1 MNKIIWLILALIVP
15 SLGMAK
21 SKSVLDGLKPD
32 QCLGVK
38 DGKYIDM
45 PCAASA
51 SLNPIQEPSSWTIGA
66 IPMSGQTTWELL
78 GGSTNEKVF
87 IGFEHGIVYLNG
99 VEMVAGGAP
108 PQHSKP
114 HLKATA
120 TAGTVTVQW
129 TDTSAGAGIGYL
141 IRAGAT
147 SGGEATTPITPSMI
161 DVGQACTTTAAYCTY
176 TDTAVTPGVQKCY
189 TVAATDGATRTSPYA
204 TTDACVTVPLPAL
217 SAPVLGPPI
226 VN

>member
-1 MNKIIWLILALIVP
+1 MKKNYDCSFWVIAWV
-15 SLGMAK
+15 
-21 SKSVLDGLKPD
+21 
-32 QCLGVK
+32 
-38 DGKYIDM
+38 
-45 PCAASA
+45 
-51 SLNPIQEPSSWTIGA
+51 
-66 IPMSGQTTWELL
+66 
-78 GGSTNEKVF
+78 
-87 IGFEHGIVYLNG
+87 IGFA
-99 VEMVAGGAP
+99 MVLSVFMPGTSAQTP
-108 PQHSKP
+108 KRNHSSVK
-114 HLKATA
+114 LTA

-129 TDTSAGAGIGYL
+129 TDTSAGPGIGYL

-217 SAPVLGPPI
+217 SAPVLGLPI

>member
-1 MNKIIWLILALIVP
+1 MKKFSIVPEVIMSLALLAMVVLMFVP
-15 SLGMAK
+15 DRPMIAQHKRS
-21 SKSVLDGLKPD
+21 
-32 QCLGVK
+32 GVK
-38 DGKYIDM
+38 
-45 PCAASA
+45 
-51 SLNPIQEPSSWTIGA
+51 L
-66 IPMSGQTTWELL
+66 
-78 GGSTNEKVF
+78 
-87 IGFEHGIVYLNG
+87 
-99 VEMVAGGAP
+99 
-108 PQHSKP
+108 
-114 HLKATA
+114 TA